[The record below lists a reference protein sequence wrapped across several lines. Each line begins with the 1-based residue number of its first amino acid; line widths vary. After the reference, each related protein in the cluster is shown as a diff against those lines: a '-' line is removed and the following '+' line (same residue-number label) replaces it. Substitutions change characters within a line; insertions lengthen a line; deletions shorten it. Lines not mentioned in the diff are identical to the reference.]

1 VGSLRTYITMKKL
14 AFVAFALLASQA
26 SVAQLAPQDL
36 KGFQSLLQS
45 TARNPLRDCA
55 DSGLNKLY
63 IYRVFQVGKK
73 TDAEIEEAQL
83 PGVQDEAVQAQ
94 LKREIEVWT
103 QTRHPNAV
111 AQVKF
116 DACLKQAELPT
127 NEPLNRLHRHCF
139 GNSLF
144 AIDVMQAKHIK
155 QSAAE
160 VKARMSRAKLA
171 LSPAQASGFIDE
183 MFAAPNRGEE
193 LGLARELFSSCI
205 DANNG
210 RY

>member
-1 VGSLRTYITMKKL
+1 MKKF
-14 AFVAFALLASQA
+14 AFIAFALLASQA
-26 SVAQLAPQDL
+26 SVAQLAPEDL
-36 KGFQSLLQS
+36 QGFQSLLQS

-63 IYRVFQVGKK
+63 IYRVFQVGRK
-73 TDAEIEEAQL
+73 TDAEIEQAQL
-83 PGVQDEAVQAQ
+83 PGVQDEALQAQ
-94 LKREIEVWT
+94 LKREIETWT
-103 QTRHPNAV
+103 QTRSPNAV

-116 DACLKQAELPT
+116 DACLQQAELPT
-127 NEPLNRLHRHCF
+127 SERLGRLNRHCF

-144 AIDVMQAKHIK
+144 AIDVMQAKDIK
-155 QSAAE
+155 QSVAE

-183 MFAAPNRGEE
+183 MFAAPGRDEE

-205 DANNG
+205 AANNG

>member
-1 VGSLRTYITMKKL
+1 MKKL
-14 AFVAFALLASQA
+14 AFIAFALLASQA
-26 SVAQLAPQDL
+26 SLAQLAPEDL
-36 KGFQSLLQS
+36 KGFQSLLES

-55 DSGLNKLY
+55 DSGLNKLS
-63 IYRVFQVGKK
+63 IYRAFQVVKK

-83 PGVQDEAVQAQ
+83 PGVQEEALQAQ
-94 LKREIEVWT
+94 LKREIEAWT
-103 QTRHPNAV
+103 QTRQPNAV

-116 DACLKQAELPT
+116 DACLKQAQLPT
-127 NEPLNRLHRHCF
+127 SEALSRLTRHCF

-144 AIDVMQAKHIK
+144 AIDVMQAKEIK
-155 QSAAE
+155 QSATQ
-160 VKARMSRAKLA
+160 VKARMSRARLA

-183 MFAAPNRGEE
+183 MFAAPNRDAE

>member
-1 VGSLRTYITMKKL
+1 MKKL
-14 AFVAFALLASQA
+14 AFIAFALLASQA

-36 KGFQSLLQS
+36 KGFQGLLQS
-45 TARNPLRDCA
+45 PARNPLRDCA

-83 PGVQDEAVQAQ
+83 PGVQDEAMQAQ

-103 QTRHPNAV
+103 QTRHPHAV

-127 NEPLNRLHRHCF
+127 SEPLSRLNRHCF

-144 AIDVMQAKHIK
+144 AIDVMQAKDIK
-155 QSAAE
+155 QSAAQ

-183 MFAAPNRGEE
+183 MFAAPNRDEE